1 MLQVKAVAEQGP
13 DGEVAG
19 APPGYTLD
27 PTSGYYFSAEAG
39 MFYDTASGGYFS
51 SSSNKWYSFDP
62 RSNQFVEWP
71 AADNATKEPL
81 TAS

>member
-27 PTSGYYFSAEAG
+27 PTSGYYFSA
-39 MFYDTASGGYFS
+39 TASGGYFS

-62 RSNQFVEWP
+62 QSNQFVEWSA
-71 AADNATKEPL
+71 AADTTKEPL

>member
-13 DGEVAG
+13 DGELAG

-27 PTSGYYFSAEAG
+27 PTSGYYFSTETG

-51 SSSNKWYSFDP
+51 SSSNKWYSFEP
-62 RSNQFVEWP
+62 QSSQFVEWP
-71 AADNATKEPL
+71 VAADRNEEPV
-81 TAS
+81 TGS

>member
-1 MLQVKAVAEQGP
+1 MARLQERLQAIHWTHERVLLLCRGR
-13 DGEVAG
+13 
-19 APPGYTLD
+19 
-27 PTSGYYFSAEAG
+27 